1 MCIYIGFF
9 FLKKKNLWFFSH
21 FCKASKKCWGRKKT
35 TQNLVDIRG
44 SFKEPN
50 TETKNWNFVK
60 EMM

>member
-1 MCIYIGFF
+1 
-9 FLKKKNLWFFSH
+9 LWFFSH
-21 FCKASKKCWGRKKT
+21 FFKASKKSWGRKKT